1 MEEASKDF
9 TKCLAKSENNQ
20 ITYEDLLNCKREN
33 YLDYMEKHLDA
44 EKNSIVNYMNSL

>member
-20 ITYEDLLNCKREN
+20 ITFEDLLACKREN
-33 YLDYMEKHLDA
+33 YLNYMEKHLDA
-44 EKNSIVNYMNSL
+44 EKQTIINQMNNL